1 MSWVSHDGYVLVTG
15 AAGHLGRAV
24 VGHLS
29 ASGAKLL
36 ATDLDDQ
43 DPGIVRCDLRHNDQL
58 AKVFESAPVE
68 TVIHLAGVL
77 PSAFHADPLGGAS
90 VNLTGSLN
98 LLQHSVAH
106 QVKRF
111 VFASSVSVYGLTGRS
126 REPYTEE
133 DSPTPDEAY
142 GASKRAIEAVG
153 QSLSGA
159 SAMEFVAL
167 RIARVIGPGI
177 KRTSSPWREQILE
190 ARSAGRTIAI
200 PYAPDAKLCLLHVD
214 DAASM
219 LVILAEASAIRHA
232 IYNTPAEIWTA
243 QELKHVIEKG
253 SSTRVELGQPGE
265 YAGATCD
272 GTKFVHEFGFHLC
285 GLRERLLQVIRS

>member
-36 ATDLDDQ
+36 ATDLDGH

-58 AKVFESAPVE
+58 AKVFESAPVA

-106 QVKRF
+106 KVKRF

-133 DSPTPDEAY
+133 DPPTPDEAY

-153 QSLSGA
+153 QTLSGA

-177 KRTSSPWREQILE
+177 KRTSSPWREQILL
-190 ARSAGRTIAI
+190 APSLGRTISI

-214 DAASM
+214 DAARM
-219 LVILAEASAIRHA
+219 LVILAEARAIRHV

-243 QELKHVIEKG
+243 QELKDVIEKG
-253 SSTRVELGQPGE
+253 SDTRVELGHAGE

-272 GTKFVHEFGFHLC
+272 GSRFAHEFGFHLC